1 MTSSRDRNG
10 ANSAPSASTS
20 NGRSNGAVTTEELTR
35 AVDLQHDSVAVAE
48 PPPPPSGSPPT
59 EPGDSYEE
67 PTGIWRTFDS
77 LRDPN
82 FRWFLASMFGHFAA
96 MNTQMFIQG
105 YMIYQL
111 TGSYAYLA
119 SIGVAQGVPMLTLA
133 LFGGVLA
140 DAVPQKKYV
149 VQVGQGLNA
158 VNAFVVAMWILTD
171 RIGVEHLLAAAFIQG
186 VINALQMP
194 SRQALMPEVVGMAR
208 LTNALGLSTAG
219 MNFNRLVMPG
229 LAGWALAVINPE
241 EGIGGT
247 EYVYLTMGMAYL
259 FAVLFMVRVPTSPVA
274 AEKRRTVRGAIDD
287 LVDGFR
293 YMQRTPTV
301 KLLLVSNLLIVTASM
316 PYFMLLAGFVD
327 EVLGAS
333 KAQLGLLISIQ
344 GIGSLGGSLFIA
356 SMAARGRGRMM
367 LNSTLLLGVGL
378 IFFAISTNYWL
389 TAGILIVVGLGQSG
403 RMSLGNVLIQSYSAD
418 EYRGRVMSIYM
429 MEFGVTMIGTFFVGM
444 LAAWIGVQW
453 AIGGTAVWLVILV
466 VYMMA
471 RTDLPRLD

>member
-1 MTSSRDRNG
+1 MTSSRDRTG
-10 ANSAPSASTS
+10 ANSATTPTASQ
-20 NGRSNGAVTTEELTR
+20 NGSNGAGTTEELTR
-35 AVDLQHDSVAVAE
+35 AVDQQHGSVAVADS
-48 PPPPPSGSPPT
+48 PPPPATPPT
-59 EPGDSYEE
+59 EPRAPFEE
-67 PTGIWRTFDS
+67 PTGVWRTFDS

-105 YMIYQL
+105 YIIFQL

-119 SIGVAQGVPMLTLA
+119 AIGLAQGIPMLTLA

-149 VQVGQGLNA
+149 VQVGQALNA
-158 VNAFVVAMWILTD
+158 VNAFVVAFWIFTD
-171 RIGVEHLLAAAFIQG
+171 MIAVEHLLAASFIQG

-194 SRQALMPEVVGMAR
+194 SRQALTPEVVGMAR

-229 LAGWALAVINPE
+229 LAGWALAAINPE

-247 EYVYLTMGMAYL
+247 EYVYLAMGTAYIL
-259 FAVLFMVRVPTSPVA
+259 AVLAMVRVPTSPAPV
-274 AEKRRTVRGAIDD
+274 EKRRTIRGALED

-301 KLLLVSNLLIVTASM
+301 KLLLLSNLLIVTASM

-327 EVLGAS
+327 EVLGAT
-333 KAQLGLLISIQ
+333 KAQLGFLISIQ

-356 SMAARGRGRMM
+356 SMAARGRGKMM
-367 LNSTLLLGVGL
+367 LYSSLLLGISL
-378 IFFAISTNYWL
+378 IFFAASTNYWL
-389 TAGILIVVGLGQSG
+389 TAGILIIVGLGQSG
-403 RMSLGNVLIQSYSAD
+403 RMSLGNVLVQSYSEDA
-418 EYRGRVMSIYM
+418 YRGRVMSIYM
-429 MEFGVTMIGTFFVGM
+429 MEFGLTMIGTFFVGM
-444 LAAWIGVQW
+444 LATWIGVQW
-453 AIGGTAVWLVILV
+453 AIGGTAVWLVLLIL
-466 VYMMA
+466 YLMA
-471 RTDLPRLD
+471 RTDLMRLD

>member
-10 ANSAPSASTS
+10 ANSAPAATASQ
-20 NGRSNGAVTTEELTR
+20 NGSNGAVTTEELTR
-35 AVDLQHDSVAVAE
+35 ATEINGNVAVAGS
-48 PPPPPSGSPPT
+48 PPPPATPPT
-59 EPGDSYEE
+59 EPRTPFEE

-96 MNTQMFIQG
+96 MNTQMFIRG
-105 YMIYQL
+105 YMVFQL

-119 SIGVAQGVPMLTLA
+119 SIGVAQGVPMLLFA

-149 VQVGQGLNA
+149 VQIGQALNA
-158 VNAFVVAMWILTD
+158 VNAFVVAFWILTD
-171 RIGVEHLLAAAFIQG
+171 MIAVEHLLAAAFIQG

-194 SRQALMPEVVGMAR
+194 SRQALTPEVVGMAR

-229 LAGWALAVINPE
+229 LAGWGLAAINPE

-247 EYVYLTMGMAYL
+247 EYVYLAMGTAYIL
-259 FAVLFMVRVPTSPVA
+259 AVLAMFRVPTSPAPVDQ
-274 AEKRRTVRGAIDD
+274 RRTVRGALED
-287 LVDGFR
+287 LIDGFR

-301 KLLLVSNLLIVTASM
+301 KLLLLSNLLIVTASM

-333 KAQLGLLISIQ
+333 KAQLGFLISIQ
-344 GIGSLGGSLFIA
+344 GVGSLAGSLFIA
-356 SMAARGRGRMM
+356 SMAARGRGKMM
-367 LNSTLLLGVGL
+367 LLSSLLLGVAL
-378 IFFAISTNYWL
+378 IFFAASTNYWL
-389 TAGILIVVGLGQSG
+389 TAGILVIVGLGQSG
-403 RMSLGNVLIQSYSAD
+403 RMSLGNVLVQSYSEDA
-418 EYRGRVMSIYM
+418 YRGRVMSIYM
-429 MEFGVTMIGTFFVGM
+429 MEFGVTLIGTFFVGM

-453 AIGGTAVWLVILV
+453 AIGGTAVWLVALV
-466 VYMMA
+466 LYLMA
-471 RTDLPRLD
+471 RTELMRLD

>member
-1 MTSSRDRNG
+1 MTSSRDRTG
-10 ANSAPSASTS
+10 ANSATTAPTS

-35 AVDLQHDSVAVAE
+35 AVDRQHDAVVVAE
-48 PPPPPSGSPPT
+48 PPPPPGLPT
-59 EPGDSYEE
+59 EPRAAFEE
-67 PTGIWRTFDS
+67 PTGVWRTFDS

-105 YMIYQL
+105 YMIFQL

-158 VNAFVVAMWILTD
+158 VNAFVVAMWIITD

-194 SRQALMPEVVGMAR
+194 SRQALTPEVVGMAR

-229 LAGWALAVINPE
+229 LAGWALAAINPE

-247 EYVYLTMGMAYL
+247 EYIYLAMGVAFIL
-259 FAVLFMVRVPTSPVA
+259 AVICMFRVPTSPAPV
-274 AEKRRTVRGAIDD
+274 ERRRTVSGAIED
-287 LVDGFR
+287 LRDGFR
-293 YMQRTPTV
+293 YMWRTPTV

-333 KAQLGLLISIQ
+333 KAQLGFLISIQ
-344 GIGSLGGSLFIA
+344 GIGSLAGSLFIA
-356 SMAARGRGRMM
+356 SMAARGRGKMM
-367 LNSTLLLGVGL
+367 LYSSLLLGVSL
-378 IFFAISTNYWL
+378 IFFAASTNYWL
-389 TAGILIVVGLGQSG
+389 TAGILIIVGLGQSG
-403 RMSLGNVLIQSYSAD
+403 RMSLGNVLVQAYSAD

-444 LAAWIGVQW
+444 LAAWIGAQW
-453 AIGGTAVWLVILV
+453 AIGGTAAWLVVLIL
-466 VYMMA
+466 YFMA
-471 RTDLPRLD
+471 RTELPRLD